1 MAELNV
7 QPKSKSP
14 WWIWL
19 IVAII
24 VIGILFFFL
33 NGNNENESVPPDSN
47 SDTTGVTGMTTTDVG
62 WYYLT

>member
-19 IVAII
+19 IVAAI
-24 VIGILFFFL
+24 VLGILFFFL
-33 NGNNENESVPPDSN
+33 NGNNDNESVSPDN
-47 SDTTGVTGMTTTDVG
+47 NRDTTGVTGMTITDHN

>member
-19 IVAII
+19 IAAII
-24 VIGILFFFL
+24 ILGILFFFL
-33 NGNNENESVPPDSN
+33 SDNNENESVPPDSN
-47 SDTTGVTGMTTTDVG
+47 SDTTGVTGMTITDVERF
-62 WYYLT
+62 YLV